1 MCVYSSSNFKLLIFA
16 VLVASVTLAV
26 SNSAYAHGGGP
37 VYEKR
42 HVYMNEL
49 GDIMK
54 AFGKY
59 VKRGEGDL
67 ANLRQKAARIIELA
81 PELPSHFPPDT
92 GLNHNKESQAKP
104 IIWEKWDDFI
114 SASERLIDL
123 GMGLEAAFSSEDEA
137 QISAAVK
144 QMGEEGCRGCHSQFR
159 IKKN

>member
-1 MCVYSSSNFKLLIFA
+1 MCVYSSSNFKSLVVAI
-16 VLVASVTLAV
+16 LVASISLGV
-26 SNSAYAHGGGP
+26 SNAAYAHGGGP

-54 AFGKY
+54 AFGKF

-67 ANLRQKAARIIELA
+67 ADLSQKAARIIELA

-104 IIWEKWDDFI
+104 IIWEKWDDFV

-123 GMGLEAAFSSEDEA
+123 GMVLEAAFVSEDEA

-144 QMGEEGCRGCHSQFR
+144 QMGEEGCRACHSQFR

>member
-1 MCVYSSSNFKLLIFA
+1 MCVCNSSKFKSLIFV
-16 VLVASVTLAV
+16 VLVASISLVV
-26 SNSAYAHGGGP
+26 GNSAYAHGGGP

-54 AFGKY
+54 AFGNF
-59 VKRGEGDL
+59 VKRGKGDL
-67 ANLRQKAARIIELA
+67 TDLSQKAARIIELA

-104 IIWEKWDDFI
+104 IIWEKWDDFT
-114 SASERLIDL
+114 SASERLVDL
-123 GMGLEAAFSSEDEA
+123 GKGLESAIASKDKS

-144 QMGEEGCRGCHSQFR
+144 QMGEEGCRACHSQFR

>member
-1 MCVYSSSNFKLLIFA
+1 MCDYKPSNFKSTIFA
-16 VLVASVTLAV
+16 ILVALISLAV

-54 AFGKY
+54 AFGKF

-67 ANLRQKAARIIELA
+67 ADLVQKATRIIELA

-104 IIWEKWDDFI
+104 IIWEKWDDFT
-114 SASERLIDL
+114 SASERLVDL
-123 GMGLEAAFSSEDEA
+123 GTGLKAAFSSEDEA
-137 QISAAVK
+137 QISTAVK
-144 QMGEEGCRGCHSQFR
+144 QMGEEGCRACHSKFR

>member
-1 MCVYSSSNFKLLIFA
+1 MCVYSPSNFKSLIFA
-16 VLVASVTLAV
+16 LLVASISLAV

-54 AFGKY
+54 TFGKF

-67 ANLRQKAARIIELA
+67 ADLSQKAARIIELA

-114 SASERLIDL
+114 SASERLVDLGIDL
-123 GMGLEAAFSSEDEA
+123 KAAISSENEA

-144 QMGEEGCRGCHSQFR
+144 QMGEEGCRACHSQFR

>member
-1 MCVYSSSNFKLLIFA
+1 MYDYSSLNFKSLVFA
-16 VLVASVTLAV
+16 VLVVSISLAV

-42 HVYMNEL
+42 HDYMNEL

-54 AFGKY
+54 VFGNY

-67 ANLRQKAARIIELA
+67 TDLSQKAARIIEIA
-81 PELPSHFPPDT
+81 PDLPSHFPPDT

-104 IIWEKWDDFI
+104 VIWEKWDDFT

-123 GMGLEAAFSSEDEA
+123 GKNLEVAFSSKDEV

-144 QMGEEGCRGCHSQFR
+144 QMGETGCRACHSQFR

>member
-1 MCVYSSSNFKLLIFA
+1 MCVYSSSNFKSLVFA
-16 VLVASVTLAV
+16 VWVASISLVV
-26 SNSAYAHGGGP
+26 SNSVYPHGGGP

-54 AFGKY
+54 AFGKF

-67 ANLRQKAARIIELA
+67 ADLSQKAARIIELA

-104 IIWEKWDDFI
+104 IIWEKWDDFT
-114 SASERLIDL
+114 SASERLVDL
-123 GMGLEAAFSSEDEA
+123 GMNLRAVFSSEDEA
-137 QISAAVK
+137 QVTAAVK
-144 QMGEEGCRGCHSQFR
+144 QMGEEGCRACHSKFR

>member
-1 MCVYSSSNFKLLIFA
+1 MCVYSYSNFKSLLSV
-16 VLVASVTLAV
+16 VLIVSISLAV

-54 AFGKY
+54 AFGNF
-59 VKRGEGDL
+59 VKRGKGDL
-67 ANLRQKAARIIELA
+67 TDLSQKAARIIDLA

-114 SASERLIDL
+114 SASERLVDL
-123 GMGLEAAFSSEDEA
+123 GKGLESAFASENEA
-137 QISAAVK
+137 QISTAVK
-144 QMGEEGCRGCHSQFR
+144 QMGEEGCRACHSQFR

>member
-1 MCVYSSSNFKLLIFA
+1 MCVYSSSNFKSLIFA
-16 VLVASVTLAV
+16 VLVASVSLAV

-54 AFGKY
+54 AFGKF

-123 GMGLEAAFSSEDEA
+123 GMGLEVAFSSEDEA

>member
-1 MCVYSSSNFKLLIFA
+1 MCVYRPSNFNSLIFA
-16 VLVASVTLAV
+16 VMVASISLAV
-26 SNSAYAHGGGP
+26 SNSAYAHGGGS

-54 AFGKY
+54 TFGNF

-67 ANLRQKAARIIELA
+67 ADLSQKAARIIELA
-81 PELPSHFPPDT
+81 PDLPSHFPPDT

-104 IIWEKWDDFI
+104 IIWEKWDDFT

-123 GMGLEAAFSSEDEA
+123 GKDLEAAFSSKDEV

-144 QMGEEGCRGCHSQFR
+144 QMGEKGCRACHSQFR
-159 IKKN
+159 IKEN

>member
-1 MCVYSSSNFKLLIFA
+1 MYIYSYLNFKSLLSV
-16 VLVASVTLAV
+16 VLVASIFLAV
-26 SNSAYAHGGGP
+26 SNSVYAHGGGP

-54 AFGKY
+54 ALGNF
-59 VKRGEGDL
+59 VKRGEGELNDL
-67 ANLRQKAARIIELA
+67 SQKAARIIELS

-104 IIWEKWDDFI
+104 IIWEKWDDFV
-114 SASERLIDL
+114 SASERLVEL
-123 GMGLEAAFSSEDEA
+123 GKGLESALASEDETE
-137 QISAAVK
+137 ISVAVK
-144 QMGEEGCRGCHSQFR
+144 QMGEEGCRACHSQFR

>member
-1 MCVYSSSNFKLLIFA
+1 MSS
-16 VLVASVTLAV
+16 
-26 SNSAYAHGGGP
+26 SAYAHGGGP

-54 AFGKY
+54 AFGNF

-67 ANLRQKAARIIELA
+67 ADLSQKAARIIELA

-104 IIWEKWDDFI
+104 IIWEKWDDFT

-123 GMGLEAAFSSEDEA
+123 GKGLEAALASEDEA

-144 QMGEEGCRGCHSQFR
+144 QMGEEGCRACHSQLR

>member
-1 MCVYSSSNFKLLIFA
+1 MCVYSFSSFKSIVFA
-16 VLVASVTLAV
+16 VWVVSISLAV
-26 SNSAYAHGGGP
+26 SSLAYPHGGGP

-54 AFGKY
+54 AFGKF
-59 VKRGEGDL
+59 VKRGEGELADL
-67 ANLRQKAARIIELA
+67 SQKAARIIELA

-104 IIWEKWDDFI
+104 IIWEKWDDFT
-114 SASERLIDL
+114 SASERLVDL
-123 GMGLEAAFSSEDEA
+123 GKELRVAFTSDDEA
-137 QISAAVK
+137 QIATAVK
-144 QMGEEGCRGCHSQFR
+144 QMSEEGCRACHSQFR